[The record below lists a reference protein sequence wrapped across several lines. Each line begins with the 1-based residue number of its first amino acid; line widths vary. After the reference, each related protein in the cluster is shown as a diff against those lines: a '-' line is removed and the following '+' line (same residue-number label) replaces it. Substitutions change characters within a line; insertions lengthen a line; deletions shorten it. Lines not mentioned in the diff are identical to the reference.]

1 MSDFY
6 FRWSSP
12 RKNSLYDLSSMGS
25 KWFFRVDKLKLGN
38 TINRSPVIIHG
49 YNPIGLF
56 FQRMW
61 LASVNEPVY
70 AHTYTERSSN
80 SYEWETICTGPVLIS
95 ILIRPLCT
103 PRAFHRSK
111 CKSWA
116 NKESTWIRRTRLRV
130 LLLFTQ
136 RCVYAV

>member
-1 MSDFY
+1 MNIESLIKELKKQKKNFNIRAETKYLYLIFEMSDFY

-25 KWFFRVDKLKLGN
+25 KWFFRVDKLKLGSP
-38 TINRSPVIIHG
+38 INRSPVIIHG

-70 AHTYTERSSN
+70 THAYIPSDRVIRTNEKQFAP
-80 SYEWETICTGPVLIS
+80 GP
-95 ILIRPLCT
+95 
-103 PRAFHRSK
+103 F
-111 CKSWA
+111 
-116 NKESTWIRRTRLRV
+116 
-130 LLLFTQ
+130 
-136 RCVYAV
+136 